1 MIILHTFL
9 IRIGDSSIIGIE
21 NQLHSP
27 EGDQQTNYYARRITK
42 DFPDADCDFIF
53 LTPGEA
59 KASSN

>member
-1 MIILHTFL
+1 L

-21 NQLHSP
+21 NQLRSP
-27 EGDQQTNYYARRITK
+27 EGDRQTNYYARRITK
-42 DFPDADCDFIF
+42 EFPDSDCDFIF